1 MSSKMSPAIEGISL
15 KQLHAKLK
23 VHTSN
28 PWNIDEPRHRIH
40 LLFPVPC
47 WAVGLEV
54 SGTLLLP

>member
-1 MSSKMSPAIEGISL
+1 MSPAIEGISL